1 MSETIGIL
9 IVGILTLAFDR
20 RIAEVAN
27 SFSAEI
33 SRLIPPELKWP
44 NSLTPGSRE
53 YFNNLLFF
61 VRWWGAV
68 MATLGIGLGLAL
80 LFRA

>member
-20 RIAEVAN
+20 QIAEVAN
-27 SFSAEI
+27 SLSVGIA
-33 SRLIPPELKWP
+33 RLTPPELKWP
-44 NSLTPGSRE
+44 NSLPSGSPE

-68 MATLGIGLGLAL
+68 MAALGAGLGLAL
-80 LFRA
+80 IFRA